1 MEIVKICNL
10 CKKTAIQIRNDDGKI
25 ENTSN
30 IFIDQWGYERN
41 FCKDCMKKK
50 GNKQTWKQ

>member
-1 MEIVKICNL
+1 MEIVKVCNL
-10 CKKTAIQIRNDDGKI
+10 CRKTAIQIRNDDGKI

-30 IFIDQWGYERN
+30 IFIDRWGYERN

-50 GNKQTWKQ
+50 GNKQTWK